1 MSQLERRS
9 RRPARCAR
17 CDGEYVEQNR
27 EASATGHSAAETY
40 GDRGTRAWSGEAG
53 VLVGGSPTI
62 LKSFG
67 AGPESAQSAGPESA
81 ETVAAETLAAETVA
95 GGGVGEGGRRG
106 LRIADTHQPGEYQ
119 GRSGRRLTVGRAGAE
134 AGRDYSPRCVSDR
147 HQTVTANHG
156 ASQPTYVRL
165 LSDCARC
172 VCLVR
177 GACDRARPRRRR
189 TLTFDYIHAGLLFVW
204 AGPKTTT
211 TCISF
216 VSIGRHSGAQPCA
229 SVFYAH

>member
-95 GGGVGEGGRRG
+95 GAARG
-106 LRIADTHQPGEYQ
+106 
-119 GRSGRRLTVGRAGAE
+119 
-134 AGRDYSPRCVSDR
+134 
-147 HQTVTANHG
+147 
-156 ASQPTYVRL
+156 
-165 LSDCARC
+165 
-172 VCLVR
+172 
-177 GACDRARPRRRR
+177 RRRR
-189 TLTFDYIHAGLLFVW
+189 GRPTRLEDRRHAPARGVP
-204 AGPKTTT
+204 GEERKTAY
-211 TCISF
+211 C
-216 VSIGRHSGAQPCA
+216 R
-229 SVFYAH
+229 

>member
-1 MSQLERRS
+1 MAKFLPVQAIDASIAAAAAPPP
-9 RRPARCAR
+9 RRPPSIRTTI
-17 CDGEYVEQNR
+17 
-27 EASATGHSAAETY
+27 ASIAAPGGCT
-40 GDRGTRAWSGEAG
+40 TV
-53 VLVGGSPTI
+53 VL
-62 LKSFG
+62 
-67 AGPESAQSAGPESA
+67 
-81 ETVAAETLAAETVA
+81 
-95 GGGVGEGGRRG
+95 
-106 LRIADTHQPGEYQ
+106 
-119 GRSGRRLTVGRAGAE
+119 
-134 AGRDYSPRCVSDR
+134 RDYSPRCVSDR

-216 VSIGRHSGAQPCA
+216 VSIGRHSERRTALCFGLLRALDFARPLHIRLHHSSHSGPTAPTEQQHNLLE
-229 SVFYAH
+229 YAAYMRG

>member
-119 GRSGRRLTVGRAGAE
+119 GRSGRWLTVGRAG
-134 AGRDYSPRCVSDR
+134 
-147 HQTVTANHG
+147 
-156 ASQPTYVRL
+156 
-165 LSDCARC
+165 
-172 VCLVR
+172 
-177 GACDRARPRRRR
+177 RA
-189 TLTFDYIHAGLLFVW
+189 
-204 AGPKTTT
+204 
-211 TCISF
+211 
-216 VSIGRHSGAQPCA
+216 
-229 SVFYAH
+229 